1 MCLSPHRSLGARA
14 SEEWVMGNVFG
25 EPFRMAGGWSVDGV
39 LRKSS
44 SLLVGMIFFCVGL
57 PFLIIGVYCLRLEY
71 LFAENGV
78 TVEGIADLKFDR
90 PQGSRG
96 TDSSGRGAGIHRL
109 QEGRSIKTSMKWK
122 KQESAPPKG

>member
-1 MCLSPHRSLGARA
+1 MFRKEGLQ
-14 SEEWVMGNVFG
+14 SE
-25 EPFRMAGGWSVDGV
+25 AVDADDQK
-39 LRKSS
+39 RES
-44 SLLVGMIFFCVGL
+44 
-57 PFLIIGVYCLRLEY
+57 
-71 LFAENGV
+71 LFAEHGV